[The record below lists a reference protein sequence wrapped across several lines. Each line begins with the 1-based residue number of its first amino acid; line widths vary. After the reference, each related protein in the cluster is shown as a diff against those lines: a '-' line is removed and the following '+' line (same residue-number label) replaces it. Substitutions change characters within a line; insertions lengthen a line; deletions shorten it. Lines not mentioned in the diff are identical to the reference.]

1 MTDDHEKRLLDETI
15 ISGIRSMPEVAPPD
29 GFSARVMSN
38 LAPKRPS
45 VWIRF
50 RLWLTEP
57 RFVTFTPMRLIPV
70 LAVAMV
76 LLTMGFFA
84 MDGTSPSGVK
94 LSTVRFVLNDAGM
107 NARSVAVIGS
117 FNGWGA
123 EDAAMR
129 FDETTGA
136 WILEARLPSGDHEYM
151 FLVDG
156 QRLMA
161 DPQAQ
166 MTRDDGFG
174 NMNSIIFVNGP
185 HEQAL

>member
-1 MTDDHEKRLLDETI
+1 MLF
-15 ISGIRSMPEVAPPD
+15 RS
-29 GFSARVMSN
+29 
-38 LAPKRPS
+38 
-45 VWIRF
+45 
-50 RLWLTEP
+50 
-57 RFVTFTPMRLIPV
+57 
-70 LAVAMV
+70 
-76 LLTMGFFA
+76 
-84 MDGTSPSGVK
+84 
-94 LSTVRFVLNDAGM
+94 DAGM

-123 EDAAMR
+123 DDAAMR
-129 FDETTGA
+129 FDDKAGA

-156 QRLMA
+156 QKLMA

-174 NMNSIIFVNGP
+174 NMNSIIFVNGA